1 MGIIRSVGVLMRS
14 GARAILAPA
23 PDPRQTF
30 AYAYQHQRELLANV
44 RAALVELA
52 ASKNRLQANTLVVER
67 KLPQLQDQ
75 AKAYLLEGREDLAR
89 LVLQR
94 RQVATIELQT
104 LREQVDDVEQE
115 ERRLTAVEQRLA
127 TRIEAFFA
135 RREVIAARYSAAEA
149 QVRVNEA
156 LGNVSQELADLG
168 TAMQKAEERTES
180 MQARALALDELVDG
194 GVLAAPATRAA
205 DVVDREL
212 SKIDVDRVVDSQLT
226 ALRREVL
233 TG

>member
-1 MGIIRSVGVLMRS
+1 MGIIRSVGLLMKS

-30 AYAYQHQRELLANV
+30 AYAYQHQRELLSNV

-52 ASKNRLQANTLVVER
+52 ASKDRLQANTLEVER

-75 AKAYLLEGREDLAR
+75 AKAYLLEGQEDLAR

-168 TAMQKAEERTES
+168 TAMQKAEERTEN

-205 DVVDREL
+205 DAVDREL